1 MLTSVDDFRG
11 QVAVR
16 SLRDAYLGKQ
26 RLGGTILL
34 LGQRGLGK
42 TTLATLIARALVCE
56 RNIESPRL
64 WFCGECY
71 ACRSILQG
79 EQPEYVVVRPRGQD
93 ISVTQIEEDHNGFS
107 SALLH
112 PTLLSHRIFIIDD
125 AHCLNEQTG
134 NQLLKLFEESPERTV
149 FILVTDKPEMLLPTI
164 HSRGQKL
171 RLVPSACGELAGH
184 AAADTSAGPAEAMEA
199 ARMSGGRY
207 VDATALAAMPR
218 WREAVRRLGQAVFSG
233 RAVLAAAQQLSEFEY
248 DAMWAKLLADL
259 GLSAADAERMLARPK
274 TDEERKFKTRR
285 NELRR
290 QALVAAYDR
299 ATWWALG
306 QAVPPAGYARALW
319 DLKTRINQNVD
330 PRLAQTAFEL
340 AVGV

>member
-1 MLTSVDDFRG
+1 MLTSVDVFRG
-11 QVAVR
+11 QSAVR
-16 SLRDAYLGKQ
+16 SLLDAYLGKQ

-42 TTLATLIARALVCE
+42 TTLATMIARALVCE
-56 RNIESPRL
+56 RNTETPRL
-64 WFCGECY
+64 WFCGKCY

-93 ISVTQIEEDHNGFS
+93 ITTIQIAEDHNGFS

-171 RLVPSACGELAGH
+171 RLVPSTFEELSGF
-184 AAADTSAGPAEAMEA
+184 AAADTQAGPAEAAEA

-207 VDATALAAMPR
+207 VDTVALAVLPG
-218 WREAVRRLGQAVFSG
+218 WREAVRCLGQAVFNG
-233 RAVLAAAQQLSEFEY
+233 RGVLPAAVELSEFEY
-248 DAMWAKLLADL
+248 AAMWSKLLADR
-259 GLSAADAERMLARPK
+259 GLSAAD
-274 TDEERKFKTRR
+274 RKS
-285 NELRR
+285 
-290 QALVAAYDR
+290 V
-299 ATWWALG
+299 
-306 QAVPPAGYARALW
+306 V
-319 DLKTRINQNVD
+319 
-330 PRLAQTAFEL
+330 
-340 AVGV
+340 